1 MTPSRT
7 KAVDARTRE
16 ALNSPADLRP
26 ESPMAALLAWP
37 LEEGERVLSCR
48 WADGSWLLTGRDV
61 GRAQDAQQRFWM
73 GQPEVCE
80 IAGTEPA
87 KIILLFGRGV
97 DRFPGPARD
106 EEPVHLEVGS
116 LTVIGMD

>member
-73 GQPEVCE
+73 GQPEVARSLGRNQRGSSCSSV
-80 IAGTEPA
+80 AALTGSPA
-87 KIILLFGRGV
+87 QRVTRNPCISRW
-97 DRFPGPARD
+97 GP
-106 EEPVHLEVGS
+106 
-116 LTVIGMD
+116 